1 MNQQDLLQAG
11 YKLFHDHFKKAN
23 GAYQKRVGYTR
34 YFINVYHYDWRDI
47 HPSFDRPDSFE
58 CDLQFQLQDE
68 EHLNLL
74 FNCTKLS
81 IEELEKK
88 VEHLFTV
95 LNALPYEE

>member
-11 YKLFHDHFKKAN
+11 YKPFKDHFKSAKS
-23 GAYQKRVGYTR
+23 AYQKRIGSTR
-34 YFINVYHYDWRDI
+34 YFINVYHYDWREYNPKD
-47 HPSFDRPDSFE
+47 SDSFE
-58 CDLQFQLQDE
+58 CDLQFVLPDE
-68 EHLNLL
+68 EHINIL